1 MIKLI
6 NMVDNKKNILEIIC
20 DYFKKANNKNT
31 AIWKI
36 VIFCFLALVVI
47 LPSFLI
53 RDFMLNSENQDFN
66 FMGNFI
72 EGNIVSNTGVGL
84 SIANGNPVLAYVLQ
98 GFSTFIPL
106 VIFLFSQKKLMDIG
120 TLLMFFG
127 GMSNFIDRSIYD
139 NFIHLA
145 NAPGIVPENAVVDYW
160 RFGFVSNSFIFNY
173 ADLFISIGII
183 LLIISLVFIL
193 VNVWKED
200 EKKEKIKKEVK
211 NEKNNK

>member
-1 MIKLI
+1 M
-6 NMVDNKKNILEIIC
+6 DHNKKNIIEIIC

-36 VIFCFLALVVI
+36 AIFFSIALLVI

-53 RDFMLNSENQDFN
+53 RDFMLKAENQSFN

-84 SIANGNPVLAYVLQ
+84 SIANQNPALAYALQ
-98 GFSTFIPL
+98 GFSTFIPF
-106 VIFLFSQKKLMDIG
+106 VIFLFSQRKLMDIG
-120 TLLMFFG
+120 SLFMFFG
-127 GMSNFIDRSIYD
+127 GISNFIDRSIYD
-139 NFIHLA
+139 DFIHLA
-145 NAPGIVPENAVVDYW
+145 NAPGIVAENAVVDYW
-160 RFGFVSNSFIFNY
+160 RFGFINDSFIFNY

-183 LLIISLVFIL
+183 LLIISFIIL
-193 VNVWKED
+193 LIFFAKEED
-200 EKKEKIKKEVK
+200 KNNFKKEVE